1 MDHRTDGE
9 LQAYLDA
16 ELLRDEA
23 VVVSEHLR
31 VCTDCRARL
40 GELRMAGE
48 DFRQALGELDA
59 HFDRTAPAT
68 PMPLRQRRARA
79 ASARHAVLGR
89 TALMRAAVLLLAVA
103 GAATAVVPGFPL
115 RQLIERLS
123 SEPAEPV
130 MVETPPPTVDQTEAP
145 APGIASVTVA
155 PVDGRVAVSVRRFA
169 AGSIVRVRFG
179 SGSEARARLVSG
191 LSGARF
197 SVGPGSLFVVGT
209 GSSTTGEILIELP
222 RGLISATV
230 DVDGER
236 ILVASPD
243 GLRRSGD
250 PSSVPEDE
258 VVLRVGG

>member
-1 MDHRTDGE
+1 
-9 LQAYLDA
+9 
-16 ELLRDEA
+16 
-23 VVVSEHLR
+23 
-31 VCTDCRARL
+31 
-40 GELRMAGE
+40 
-48 DFRQALGELDA
+48 
-59 HFDRTAPAT
+59 
-68 PMPLRQRRARA
+68 
-79 ASARHAVLGR
+79 
-89 TALMRAAVLLLAVA
+89 MRAAVLLLAVA

-115 RQLIERLS
+115 RQLIDRLVS
-123 SEPAEPV
+123 DRAEPV
-130 MVETPPPTVDQTEAP
+130 VVEIPSPPVDQAESP

-230 DVDGER
+230 DVDGKR